1 MRWPS
6 KSQVSFDD
14 KIINRDDS
22 VVFVHGLGGHPRKTW
37 TYFSSE
43 PEAAKKSKRH
53 RLFSHMRHG
62 SDTEAQDADTDK
74 LKKNE
79 TENGIFWPEDL
90 LKVDFPR
97 ARIMTFGYNS
107 APSKGFHAANQGNI
121 FSHSGDLLYAVV
133 SMRNKEP
140 SRPLIF
146 IAHSLGGIL
155 VKEALKR
162 SERVDPSED
171 VKRIYRYTKG
181 IFFFG
186 TPHRGSEKWASE
198 GEAFASIA
206 KILLGMDV
214 NPQILHALQ
223 PSGGEL
229 ASCREIFGLQWEARR
244 TSLTVRTFYEGK
256 GLTGIGFGGFNKLVS
271 LFKLEDGI
279 PILIAD
285 TLEDRPT
292 RVCNHGSP
300 C

>member
-14 KIINRDDS
+14 QIIDRDHS

-37 TYFSSE
+37 TYVSSE
-43 PEAAKKSKRH
+43 PEATKKSKRH

-62 SDTEAQDADTDK
+62 SDTEAQNAVTDK
-74 LKKNE
+74 VKTNE

-90 LKVDFPR
+90 LKEDFPR
-97 ARIMTFGYNS
+97 ARIMTYGYDS
-107 APSKGFHAANQGNI
+107 APAKGLLHAANQGNI
-121 FSHSGDLLYAVV
+121 FSHSGDFLYAVV
-133 SMRNKEP
+133 SMRSKEP

-146 IAHSLGGIL
+146 IAHSLGRIL
-155 VKEALKR
+155 VKAALGR
-162 SERVDPSED
+162 SDRDPSEE
-171 VKRIYRYTKG
+171 VKKIYRYTKG

-206 KILLGMDV
+206 NILLGMDV

-244 TSLTVRTFYEGK
+244 TSLTVRTFYEAK
-256 GLTGIGFGGFNKLVS
+256 GLTGIGFGGYNKLVS
-271 LFKLEDGI
+271 LFKHEDGV
-279 PILIAD
+279 PILAAD
-285 TLEDRPT
+285 TLEDRST
-292 RVCNHGSP
+292 RVRNYGSP
-300 C
+300 F